1 MQPTSLK
8 DFIGKV
14 AAGVPLSRQDATH
27 AFDIIMSGEATPTQI
42 GGVLMALRVRGET
55 VDEIAGAVT
64 TMRAKMLPVTAPANA
79 IDIVGTGGD
88 AAGTY
93 NISTCSAIVVAACGV
108 PVAKHGNRAL
118 SSKSGAADV
127 LGALGVDIELSPEK
141 ISDCIAQ
148 AGVGFMFAPAH
159 HAAMKHVGPSRVE
172 LGTRTIFNILGPLSN
187 PAGTKRQMIGVFAHE
202 WIVPMAEVLS
212 SLGSEH
218 VWVVHGSDG
227 LDEITTT
234 GPTHVA
240 ELIDGQ
246 VRTFEISPADIGL
259 PTANP
264 DDLKG
269 GDAATN
275 AAAIRALLGGEH
287 SPFRDI
293 VIFNSAAALLV
304 AGQAATLTEGAELAA
319 RAIDSGA
326 ALACLQKLVSV
337 SNG

>member
-1 MQPTSLK
+1 MQPTTLK
-8 DFIGKV
+8 EFIAKV
-14 AAGVPLSRQDATH
+14 ATGAPLSRKEATQ

-42 GGVLMALRVRGET
+42 GGFLMALRVRGET

-64 TMRAKMLPVTAPANA
+64 TMRAKMLPVKAPANA

-93 NISTCSAIVVAACGV
+93 NISTCSSLVVAACGV

-127 LGALGVDIELSPEK
+127 LMALGVNIELTPEQ
-141 ISDCIAQ
+141 IAKCVAR

-187 PAGTKRQMIGVFAHE
+187 PAGVRRQMIGVFDRQ
-202 WIVPMAEVLS
+202 WIVPMAEVLA
-212 SLGSEH
+212 SLGAEH
-218 VWVVHGSDG
+218 VWVVNGSDG

-234 GPTHVA
+234 SATHVA
-240 ELIDGQ
+240 ELVDGD
-246 VRTFEISPADIGL
+246 VRTFDISPADIGL
-259 PTANP
+259 HPAKP
-264 DDLKG
+264 EDLKG
-269 GDAATN
+269 ADAETN

-287 SPFRDI
+287 GPFRDI
-293 VIFNSAAALLV
+293 VVFNAAAALLV
-304 AGQAATLTEGAELAA
+304 AGQAATLTEGAEIAA
-319 RAIDSGA
+319 KAIDSGA
-326 ALACLQKLVSV
+326 ALGTLETLVDV
-337 SNG
+337 SNA